1 MRKIIVLALLLVSF
15 LIVDTSTT
23 YGRKDDPK
31 EREEESYELKKEL
44 KKSIKKGQ
52 TTVDI
57 LAIMGEPELTETL
70 TDKSGVVE
78 IWYYDDHE
86 VRIEFKNGLVSKW
99 FLRFMPD
106 KEVKQ
111 KDSKDKCDLCEKDKK
126 PKQK

>member
-1 MRKIIVLALLLVSF
+1 MRKIPVLALLLVSF
-15 LIVDTSTT
+15 SIVNTSTT
-23 YGRKDDPK
+23 YGQNDDPK

-70 TDKSGVVE
+70 TDRSGVVE

-86 VRIEFKNGLVSKW
+86 VRIEFRNELVSKW

-106 KEVKQ
+106 REVKQ
-111 KDSKDKCDLCEKDKK
+111 KDNKDKCDLCEKDKK